1 MTITKG
7 KGFTLA
13 EVLITLGII
22 GVVAAITIPSLI
34 SNYQMTANRT
44 RLKKI
49 VSILNQVGQMSKEK
63 YDFDYSGMTS
73 SYVDPVGGSCTDN
86 PDTTTSFCAMIN
98 GTLSQAQYLGFSLG
112 NYTITK
118 SSTESYSP
126 FNSRHQAWKLAEGAI
141 IAIEMDKAKN
151 CTLELGQTLDS
162 TWISTHQG
170 CLGYIDVNGATR
182 PNKEVSCSDG
192 KTTSFSPETPCTVRK
207 DKQYMT
213 DVYPIVFHDSTVEA
227 ATNAAAYI
235 FKQQN

>member
-1 MTITKG
+1 MTFSRKI
-7 KGFTLA
+7 GFTLA

-22 GVVAAITIPSLI
+22 GVVAAITIPALI

-44 RLKKI
+44 KLKKI
-49 VSILNQVGQMSKEK
+49 ASILNQVGQMSKEK

-73 SYVDPVGGSCTDN
+73 SYADPVNGSCTDN
-86 PDTTTSFCAMIN
+86 PDSTTSFCAMIN
-98 GTLSQAQYLGFSLG
+98 GTLTNTQYLGYSRE

-151 CTLELGQTLDS
+151 CTLELGQTIDS
-162 TWISTHQG
+162 TWISTHPG
-170 CLGYIDVNGATR
+170 CLGYIDVNGITR

-192 KTTSFSPETPCTVRK
+192 KTTSFTPDKPCTVKK
-207 DKQYMT
+207 DKRFFT
-213 DVYPIVFHDSTVEA
+213 DVYPIVYHDSTVEP

-235 FKQQN
+235 LKQQN

>member
-1 MTITKG
+1 MTSFG
-7 KGFTLA
+7 KRGFTLA

-22 GVVAAITIPSLI
+22 GVVAAITIPALI

-44 RLKKI
+44 KLKKI

-73 SYVDPVGGSCTDN
+73 SYADPVNGSCTDN
-86 PDTTTSFCAMIN
+86 PESITSFCAMIN
-98 GTLSQAQYLGFSLG
+98 GTLTNTQYLGYSRE

-118 SSTESYSP
+118 VSTESYSP

-151 CTLELGQTLDS
+151 CTLELGQTIDS
-162 TWISTHQG
+162 TWLAAHAG
-170 CLGYIDVNGATR
+170 CIGYIDVNGITR

-192 KTTSFSPETPCTVRK
+192 KTTSFSPDKPCTVKK
-207 DKQYMT
+207 DKRFMT
-213 DVYPIVFHDSTVEA
+213 DVYPIVFHDSTVEP

-235 FKQQN
+235 FKQQ